1 MDRIIEQ
8 KFVEKVL
15 RHQGDRL
22 LRNQGRALYM
32 KARFRTG
39 RMESKRSV
47 AVSGSDDLD
56 GVLTFRHLD
65 YERFLDMKR
74 EIRTKKGGS
83 RKSAG
88 YRIHN
93 RFVYGHF
100 LAIAKQLSVGF
111 TESIRNKIR
120 DELKVKSNG

>member
-8 KFVEKVL
+8 KFIEKVL

-22 LRNQGRALYM
+22 LKNQGRALYV

-39 RMESKRSV
+39 RMEKGRSV
-47 AVSGSDDLD
+47 SVSGGDDLN
-56 GVLTFRHLD
+56 GELVFRHVD

-74 EIRTKKGGS
+74 VVQM
-83 RKSAG
+83 KSGKTRRNSG
-88 YRIHN
+88 YKIHN

-100 LAIAKQLSVGF
+100 LAIARQLSVGL
-111 TESIRNKIR
+111 TGCVRDKIR
-120 DELKVKSNG
+120 AELKAE

>member
-8 KFVEKVL
+8 RFVEKVL

-22 LRNQGRALYM
+22 MRNQGRALYV

-39 RMESKRSV
+39 SMENRRSV
-47 AVSGSDDLD
+47 SVSGDDNLN
-56 GVLTFRHLD
+56 GELVFRHVN

-74 EIRTKKGGS
+74 VVQMKNGKTR
-83 RKSAG
+83 RKSG
-88 YRIHN
+88 YGIHN

-100 LAIAKQLSVGF
+100 LAIAEQLSVGF
-111 TESIRNKIR
+111 TESVRNQIRN
-120 DELKVKSNG
+120 ELKAE